1 MKFTNTDCVNFKVHG
16 EKQTILQVTAMSKQ
30 RIEWG
35 STLRYPTAQYWATL
49 FNVDTLDEERVF
61 KQVHWVNHILQYRV
75 RITIEKELN
84 K

>member
-35 STLRYPTAQYWATL
+35 STLRYPTAQYWAGTFASGL
-49 FNVDTLDEERVF
+49 EGGCPTQSN
-61 KQVHWVNHILQYRV
+61 
-75 RITIEKELN
+75 
-84 K
+84 